1 MSVASEMSSIL
12 NGMEDS
18 LIRRLLFSAVENNDT
33 DILMVAKKS
42 NKGAR
47 LLGKSNAAFYRE
59 EIQVRLCRNANQGM
73 LAYLAKE

>member
-42 NKGAR
+42 IKGAR
-47 LLGKSNAAFYRE
+47 LLGKSNAAFDRE
-59 EIQVRLCRNANQGM
+59 EIQVRLCRNAN
-73 LAYLAKE
+73 